1 MSIRNFIK
9 KNIISFSVIVFVLVY
24 VIIIKFKPN
33 FLYTRD
39 GNLRSFGLGYKNK
52 TIIPLWLVAIIIS
65 ILSYII
71 VLYWLTFPSI
81 QF

>member
-1 MSIRNFIK
+1 MSLRNFIK

-24 VIIIKFKPN
+24 VIIIKLKPN

-39 GNLRSFGLGYKNK
+39 GTLRSFGLGYKNK

-65 ILSYII
+65 ILSYIVI
-71 VLYWLTFPSI
+71 LYWLTFPSI

>member
-1 MSIRNFIK
+1 MSLRNFIK

-24 VIIIKFKPN
+24 VIIIKLKPN

-39 GNLRSFGLGYKNK
+39 GTLRSFGLGYKNK
-52 TIIPLWLVAIIIS
+52 TIIPLWLDAIIIS
-65 ILSYII
+65 ILSYIVI
-71 VLYWLTFPSI
+71 LYWLTFPSI